1 MKDMSK
7 ANPHTGSSFDEFLIE
22 EGLHEEVTAI
32 ALKRVLAY
40 QLAEEMKR
48 KKLTKAVMAVRM
60 KTSRAQL
67 DRLLDPSKTGV
78 SLEALQRAASAVG
91 RQLKL
96 EFV

>member
-1 MKDMSK
+1 MAK
-7 ANPHTGSSFDEFLIE
+7 NNTHTGSAFDEFLIE

-40 QLAEEMKR
+40 QLAAEMKR
-48 KKLTKAVMAVRM
+48 KKLTKASMATRM

-78 SLEALQRAASAVG
+78 SLEALQRAAAAVG